1 MQKLCEDSKSKSI
14 EETLPL
20 FDNVDKDVN
29 DYVSNI
35 LDFGVGY
42 HLESEELRSALP
54 YHINLIDELRV
65 NENAHS
71 RILCRMLRYQNVEG
85 RFEYLEFLLKKMSRI
100 VPAFGEIKLREPT
113 ITQEKER
120 IDLWVRDAGNCA
132 IIFENKIYNAKDRD
146 AQISNYIEKTLKEG
160 FREDQIYVVYLSQSG
175 REPSE
180 QTWGAYKEQ
189 FAQRYINISFRKFI
203 RQWLME
209 DILPHIRYK
218 DQHLLYATIQYYDYL
233 NGLFGDRDF
242 EKDMI
247 MKLQGYIKQKLN
259 LNEHLPLNECMQ
271 ILSDN
276 IHNLEDLKNQMEN
289 MKEGYR
295 KEYWKEFFKKW
306 QERTARQYPSLNP
319 NKGEARASK
328 EKDKIWA
335 TEVWVGVDK
344 KDYIV
349 SIAYDERLYCI
360 VERFPDDSDDIR
372 NSLVAKVMDD
382 KILDASENWAIWK
395 YFDANEYSSYESYEL
410 VYNCF
415 ENTIK
420 FLQDLNEKA
429 D

>member
-1 MQKLCEDSKSKSI
+1 MAKLQK
-14 EETLPL
+14 
-20 FDNVDKDVN
+20 N
-29 DYVSNI
+29 DVSNI

-42 HLESEELRSALP
+42 HLEAEELRSALP

-100 VPAFGEIKLREPT
+100 VPAFGEIKLHEPI

-120 IDLWVRDAGNCA
+120 IDLWVRDARNCA
-132 IIFENKIYNAKDRD
+132 IIFENKIYNAKDQD
-146 AQISNYIEKTLKEG
+146 AQISRYIEKTLKEG

-247 MKLQGYIKQKLN
+247 MKLQGYIKQQLN
-259 LNEHLPLNECMQ
+259 LNEDLPLKECMQ

-289 MKEGYR
+289 MMEGYR
-295 KEYWKEFFKKW
+295 KEFFKKW

-319 NKGEARASK
+319 NKGSARALN
-328 EKDKIWA
+328 EKDKEWA
-335 TEVWVGVDK
+335 TEVTVRIGT

-349 SIAYDERLYCI
+349 SIAHDGRLYCI
-360 VERFPDDSDDIR
+360 VERCQDDSDDICK
-372 NSLVAKVMDD
+372 SLVAKVMDD
-382 KILDASENWAIWK
+382 NILDASEDWAIWK
-395 YFDANEYSSYESYEL
+395 YFDANEYSSYEL

-420 FLQDLNEKA
+420 FLQDLNEKT

>member
-1 MQKLCEDSKSKSI
+1 MCDDSKSKSI
-14 EETLPL
+14 EDALLL
-20 FDNVDKDVN
+20 FDNVCKDVN
-29 DYVSNI
+29 DYVRNI
-35 LDFGVGY
+35 LDFGVVY
-42 HLESEELRSALP
+42 HRESEELRIGLP

-85 RFEYLEFLLKKMSRI
+85 RFEYLEFLLKKMSKV
-100 VPAFGEIKLREPT
+100 VPAFGGIKLHEPT

-132 IIFENKIYNAKDRD
+132 IIFENKIYNASDRD
-146 AQISNYIEKTLKEG
+146 AQISRYIEKTRKEG
-160 FREDQIYVVYLSQSG
+160 FRDDQIYVVYLSQSG

-203 RQWLME
+203 RQWLVE

-218 DQHLLYATIQYYDYL
+218 DQHLLYAATQYYDYL

-242 EKDMI
+242 EKNMI

-259 LNEHLPLNECMQ
+259 LDEHLSLKERIL

-295 KEYWKEFFKKW
+295 KEYRKEFFKKW
-306 QERTARQYPSLNP
+306 QERTAQQYPSLNP
-319 NKGEARASK
+319 NKGLARALDDKYK
-328 EKDKIWA
+328 EWA
-335 TEVWVGVDK
+335 TEVKVRIGT

-349 SIAYDERLYCI
+349 NIAYDGRLYCQ
-360 VERFPDDSDDIR
+360 VERCPGDSDDIR
-372 NSLVAKVMDD
+372 NSLVAKVLDD
-382 KILDASENWAIWK
+382 KILNDSKDWAIWK
-395 YFDANEYSSYESYEL
+395 YFDANEDSSYDL
-410 VYNCF
+410 VYDCF
-415 ENTIK
+415 ESTIK